1 MRTRTY
7 RCTRE
12 IMKGLGLQAE
22 VTISL
27 NDFIT
32 IREAEAELKE
42 TLAEEWNCS
51 LDEIRLKLL
60 SKSGKKRTVAEI
72 IEAWANGNFE
82 D

>member
-1 MRTRTY
+1 MRERTY

-12 IMKGLGLQAE
+12 ITKGLALQ
-22 VTISL
+22 VDITITL
-27 NDFIT
+27 NDFTT

-42 TLAEEWNCS
+42 MLAEKLNCS

-72 IEAWANGNFE
+72 AEAWANGNFE